1 MAGCVSEEFIAV
13 SLSPDDPDR
22 YRRLAEIVRLAQ
34 DGDRL
39 ASLRGALIVLL
50 VILAAPLV
58 LLARTQD
65 PGSRHALTAL
75 ALFWVGCAA
84 TLVRVV
90 WLERRSRRQAARLA
104 SR

>member
-1 MAGCVSEEFIAV
+1 MPEDFITI
-13 SLSPDDPDR
+13 SLPPDDPDR
-22 YRRLAEIVRLAQ
+22 YRRLAKIVRLAE
-34 DGDRL
+34 DADRL

-58 LLARTQD
+58 LFARSQD
-65 PGSRHALTAL
+65 PGSRRALTAL

-84 TLVRVV
+84 TLARVV
-90 WLERRSRRQAARLA
+90 WLARRSRRQAARLA